1 MDLSWNSLEAKHMEG
16 RKMRGRGGW
25 NGEGGTGMFPL
36 AFYECPGSG
45 PEEAA
50 VCRWQ
55 MMPGLFLAKCLGELS
70 LRGSGMEKQQENKT
84 KLVLPAFR
92 DFQKL
97 GEEGRSDGGREIAT
111 W

>member
-1 MDLSWNSLEAKHMEG
+1 
-16 RKMRGRGGW
+16 
-25 NGEGGTGMFPL
+25 MFPL

-45 PEEAA
+45 PEVAA

-55 MMPGLFLAKCLGELS
+55 MMPGLFLAKCLGELN
-70 LRGSGMEKQQENKT
+70 LRGSGMEKQEQNKT
-84 KLVLPAFR
+84 KLVLPVFWR
-92 DFQKL
+92 YSKL